1 MQVRAAAGGPRP
13 VAAEAAVERLETAN
27 GEGTVGVA
35 AAVARLEGALGQ
47 AVRAE
52 REGEVLHALHAR
64 LRRAEGSKGAE

>member
-1 MQVRAAAGGPRP
+1 MPKWRVAGVSQYCGVDIAARSL
-13 VAAEAAVERLETAN
+13 EAAVERLEKAH

-52 REGEVLHALHAR
+52 RDIIHQTGFWTDHW
-64 LRRAEGSKGAE
+64 